1 MSIGPLLREIG
12 SKTGHRRTRKG
23 DNAMSLQVTERQQV
37 EQWYELSG
45 YIEACEVFPRLLPNS
60 ESVAEV
66 EDDIESEHEFKE
78 GRYDGC
84 PQEDD
89 AMEGEIDDFTK
100 SAISEFHDEAL
111 TAAKNMLTALKA
123 GETLLHKT
131 FQDEEEAVL
140 EEAAKALGIAVPWD
154 PAEAA
159 QIAADE
165 AARQV
170 RLQQEREL
178 AELRAKKTAE
188 VLENARQ
195 LFKTGNSHAAVRA
208 MFPAFETAI
217 ASLVG
222 AMRKEGVQI
231 ATR

>member
-1 MSIGPLLREIG
+1 
-12 SKTGHRRTRKG
+12 
-23 DNAMSLQVTERQQV
+23 MSLQVTERQQV
-37 EQWYELSG
+37 EQWYELNG

-60 ESVAEV
+60 ESVAEI
-66 EDDIESEHEFKE
+66 EEDIESEHEFNE

-84 PQEDD
+84 PQEDES
-89 AMEGEIDDFTK
+89 MEDEVAEFTK

-111 TAAKNMLTALKA
+111 TAAKNILTALKV
-123 GETLLHKT
+123 GQTLLHGD
-131 FQDEEEAVL
+131 FEDEEESIV
-140 EEAAKALGIAVPWD
+140 EEAAKALGVAVPWD

-195 LFKTGNSHAAVRA
+195 LFKTGNSHAAVRT

>member
-1 MSIGPLLREIG
+1 MSV
-12 SKTGHRRTRKG
+12 
-23 DNAMSLQVTERQQV
+23 QVIERQTT
-37 EQWYELSG
+37 ETWYELTG
-45 YIEACEVFPRLLPNS
+45 DLAARDVFPRLLPNS
-60 ESVAEV
+60 EAIKEV
-66 EDDIESEHEFKE
+66 EDIRTDPEAKD

-84 PQEDD
+84 PQEDE
-89 AMEGEIDDFTK
+89 AMAEEIDEFTET
-100 SAISEFHDEAL
+100 AISEFHDEAL
-111 TAAKNMLTALKA
+111 TAAKNILTALKV
-123 GETLLHKT
+123 GQKLLHGD
-131 FQDEEEAVL
+131 FEDEEESIV

-154 PAEAA
+154 PVEAA

-170 RLQQEREL
+170 QLQQEREL

-195 LFKTGNSHAAVRA
+195 LFKTGNSHATVRA

-222 AMRKEGVQI
+222 EMRKEGVQI